1 MNEPDAA
8 QDPMDFLKPIMIY
21 YLNSIK
27 SYELE
32 SQEKSSLS
40 NLVEEKDLE
49 LDKESAKHKFTLSNL
64 KQFIKVA
71 PKLGEI
77 RQGIKKM
84 LKKEVIIYKIVLDIL
99 GSYTRLFYG
108 IDSKIYL
115 QEYLSTAIDFY
126 KKVTKEDLGTVMI
139 GLMESL
145 NHMNKKE
152 QSFIMRRFVQDILYL
167 PGNDSDRIDIVFNN
181 AYKSYYLKNP
191 KI

>member
-181 AYKSYYLKNP
+181 AYKSYYL
-191 KI
+191 

>member
-1 MNEPDAA
+1 MNEPNAA
-8 QDPMDFLKPIMIY
+8 QDPMDFIKPIMIY

-108 IDSKIYL
+108 IDSKIY
-115 QEYLSTAIDFY
+115 
-126 KKVTKEDLGTVMI
+126 
-139 GLMESL
+139 
-145 NHMNKKE
+145 H
-152 QSFIMRRFVQDILYL
+152 
-167 PGNDSDRIDIVFNN
+167 
-181 AYKSYYLKNP
+181 
-191 KI
+191 